1 MARLARAIGRA
12 RPETSG
18 AAKGCRLYHRRLGAK
33 GNGLSTF
40 VGGRFVIQAWIGQA
54 RIELWS
60 GDLIDPDRRSSFPA
74 FRGS

>member
-18 AAKGCRLYHRRLGAK
+18 AAKGGRLGYRRLRAK

-40 VGGRFVIQAWIGQA
+40 VGGRFVIQAWIRQA
-54 RIELWS
+54 RLELWS
-60 GDLIDPDRRSSFPA
+60 GDLIDPGRRSLFPA